1 MSKAQGSKTTNSP
14 PDKTSPSEFEIV
26 PRGHREFEMR
36 VQGRSRNHP
45 IAKRAYF
52 VYVSEH

>member
-14 PDKTSPSEFEIV
+14 PDQTSPSEFEIV